1 MKNPII
7 SIVIPCF
14 NSEKYIESTL
24 QSILNQSE
32 KNFEIL
38 IINDGSTDNSLKII
52 NQFKDKR
59 INIISQENQGVSAA
73 RNYGLKLAKGKF
85 IVFFDSDDVM
95 SKDFLILRLNFLKNN
110 NIISFCSGIVISYP
124 LKNKIFETPY
134 EDIKN
139 KILLDNKH
147 INTCPSNYMFKVQ
160 ELKATKVLF
169 SNQLS
174 NAADR
179 LFLLEISNFLK
190 GGFIGKKG
198 SLLYRIHQNSMSRK
212 VNPKLISDNL
222 LYLNLVINNNL
233 VPKEIKNSFLT
244 TNHYIISGL
253 CYVNKFYF
261 KAIYHSLV
269 SLYLTSIKFTKQI
282 LKLHVL

>member
-244 TNHYIISGL
+244 TTHYTISGL

-269 SLYLTSIKFTKQI
+269 SLYLNPIKFSKQI

>member
-1 MKNPII
+1 VKNPII

-147 INTCPSNYMFKVQ
+147 INTCPSNYMFKIQ

-244 TNHYIISGL
+244 TTHYTISGL
-253 CYVNKFYF
+253 CYANKFYF

-269 SLYLTSIKFTKQI
+269 SLYLNPIKFSKQI